1 MKLEF
6 EYGQGLLG
14 AELPD
19 STDIFIPGETVA
31 DPPCLPQDWDSL
43 YAATLASIRNP
54 IGMPPLKE
62 LAGPGKSVVIV
73 IPDIVKGGNQPTSHR
88 KVAIRACLDELYAAF
103 PAERAA
109 WLERYRADC
118 LTLGRTVRLLRDKLR
133 ELEANGISAR
143 SAVMVGGPSE
153 NPLWVRVI
161 GEMTGLAV
169 RVMHGSYAGAMGAAM
184 VAGIAAGL
192 YRDEAAAFAALRE
205 D

>member
-1 MKLEF
+1 MVLDPLE
-6 EYGQGLLG
+6 E
-14 AELPD
+14 PD
-19 STDIFIPGETVA
+19 DGTVRGFA
-31 DPPCLPQDWDSL
+31 
-43 YAATLASIRNP
+43 
-54 IGMPPLKE
+54 K
-62 LAGPGKSVVIV
+62 
-73 IPDIVKGGNQPTSHR
+73 PDIAR
-88 KVAIRACLDELYAAF
+88 AIME
-103 PAERAA
+103 
-109 WLERYRADC
+109 
-118 LTLGRTVRLLRDKLR
+118 GTVRLLRDKLR
-133 ELEANGISAR
+133 DLEANGISAR

>member
-1 MKLEF
+1 MPLD
-6 EYGQGLLG
+6 GVCMQAV
-14 AELPD
+14 AE
-19 STDIFIPGETVA
+19 
-31 DPPCLPQDWDSL
+31 
-43 YAATLASIRNP
+43 
-54 IGMPPLKE
+54 E
-62 LAGPGKSVVIV
+62 L
-73 IPDIVKGGNQPTSHR
+73 
-88 KVAIRACLDELYAAF
+88 
-103 PAERAA
+103 RAA